1 MAKEFMN
8 YINGEWTGSSNG
20 KMFEQRNPANL
31 DEITGNWPASTSEDA
46 ASAIKAA
53 GEAFEKWSTLTVYKR
68 AEYLKNAIE
77 NMKKRR
83 DEIAE
88 VLTSE
93 NGKTLSESKAE
104 IDSAIKEA
112 TFQISEGVRM
122 CGQVH
127 PVAHEGVFAYE
138 IRRPLGVV
146 SVILPWNFPFNVPA
160 RKCVPALIAGN
171 TCVLKPASLTPQA
184 GAKFVELFDD
194 AAIPAGVIN
203 FVSGGGSTVG
213 NEMISNPLIK
223 AISFTGSTEV
233 GCSIHRKAAEIMA
246 RTQLEMGGKNPV
258 VVLDDA
264 DLDEAAESAVK
275 AAFACAGQWCAS
287 TSRAIVI
294 RSAASELTKRIV
306 EKTREIVVGDGRD
319 EKTTMGPVCGKDQ
332 AATITKYIEIGK
344 QEGAKL
350 EIGGNRLTKGDLA
363 NGCFIEP
370 TVFSHVKPDM
380 TIAKEEIF
388 GPVLSIIEVDDFDEA
403 LTVANG
409 TGFGLTSS
417 VYTKDLGKAMQF
429 LEKIDTGLTHVNMM
443 TAYKEPQFSFGG
455 VKNSGHGVP
464 EAGQSGIQFF
474 TEHKVA
480 YIKYR

>member
-1 MAKEFMN
+1 MAKEFKN
-8 YINGEWTGSSNG
+8 YINGKWTASSSG

-31 DEITGNWPASTSEDA
+31 DEITGKWPSSTSEDA
-46 ASAIKAA
+46 ACAIEAA
-53 GEAFEKWSTLTVYKR
+53 GEAFEQWSSLTVYKR
-68 AEYLKNAIE
+68 AEYLRNAVE

-83 DEIAE
+83 NEIAE

-93 NGKTLSESKAE
+93 NGKTITESKAE
-104 IDSAIKEA
+104 IDSAVKEA
-112 TFQISEGVRM
+112 SFQVSEGIRM
-122 CGQVH
+122 CGQTL

-146 SVILPWNFPFNVPA
+146 GVIMPWNFPFNIPS
-160 RKCVPALIAGN
+160 RKCVPALVSGN
-171 TCVLKPASLTPQA
+171 TCVLKPASLTPQT

-194 AAIPAGVIN
+194 AGIPAGVIN
-203 FVSGGGSTVG
+203 FVAGGGSTVG
-213 NEMISNPLIK
+213 NELTSNPAIK
-223 AISFTGSTEV
+223 AISFTGSTEI
-233 GCSIHRKAAEIMA
+233 GRAIHRKAAEIMA

-264 DLDEAAESAVK
+264 DIDEAAASAVK

-287 TSRAIVI
+287 TSRVIAI
-294 RSAASELTKRIV
+294 RSVAGELIKRIV

-319 EKTTMGPVCGKDQ
+319 ETTIMGPVCGKDQ
-332 AATITKYIEIGK
+332 AKIVTKYIETGTK
-344 QEGAKL
+344 EGAHL
-350 EIGGNRLTKGDLA
+350 EIGGNRLKNGVLA
-363 NGCFIEP
+363 KGCFVEP
-370 TVFSHVKPDM
+370 TVFSNVDPDM

-403 LTVANG
+403 LRVANR
-409 TGFGLTSS
+409 TDFGLTSS
-417 VYTKDLGKAMQF
+417 VYTKDLGKAMRF

-455 VKNSGHGVP
+455 VKHSGHGGP
-464 EAGQSGIQFF
+464 EAGKSGIQFF

-480 YIKYR
+480 YIKYQ